1 VVVSTVVFHCKGMV
15 VAATRSTMHRR
26 ANIHP
31 NNNRGALKMVT
42 IKIPSLSLLAGNH
55 LLQALVVLRVALPH
69 HLLAPMDLM
78 EEDRHNRPQATH
90 NPSLMAM
97 TRRAEVHWDMVMTVD
112 DQGTHIE
119 EKMEIHTEHNETHT
133 ADSIVA
139 VEPMFD
145 ICYYKT
151 G

>member
-1 VVVSTVVFHCKGMV
+1 VVVSTVVFHCKETV
-15 VAATRSTMHRR
+15 VAATRSIMHRR

-31 NNNRGALKMVT
+31 NNRGALKMVT
-42 IKIPSLSLLAGNH
+42 IKIPSLSLLLAGSH

-78 EEDRHNRPQATH
+78 EEDRRNRPQATH

-97 TRRAEVHWDMVMTVD
+97 TRRAEALWDMVMTVD

-139 VEPMFD
+139 VEPMFN
-145 ICYYKT
+145 IC
-151 G
+151 